1 MAEAAVAIPVA
12 ESKGPGLFAR
22 LIGVIFS
29 PKSTYQA
36 VVARPKALGALLV
49 TVVIMAAAQGLFFAT
64 PTGQEVLVDQQ
75 VRTMEA
81 FGVNITDEMYAQ
93 LENRVAY
100 APYTT
105 AGSLLVFFPLAYAL
119 SSAILL
125 AIFGML
131 MGGTGTF
138 KQVFAVHAHAGVITA
153 MQTLFAMPLSYATGR
168 LAGATLDV
176 FVPTLEE
183 TSFLARFLGGLDL
196 FWVWWSVSIAIG
208 MGVLFKRRA
217 GGIAIT
223 LLSIYALVVLI
234 YALLRAGS

>member
-1 MAEAAVAIPVA
+1 MAEAAAAAPVA
-12 ESKGPGLFAR
+12 ESRGPGLFAR

-29 PKSTYQA
+29 PKETYAA
-36 VVARPKALGALLV
+36 VVARPRALGALLV
-49 TVVIMAAAQGLFFAT
+49 TVVVMATAQGLFFAT
-64 PTGQEVLVDQQ
+64 PTGQEVLIDQQ

-81 FGVNITDEMYAQ
+81 FGVNITDEMYSQ
-93 LENRVAY
+93 LESRVAY

-105 AGSLLVFFPLAYAL
+105 AGSLLVFFPVAYAI

-125 AIFGML
+125 GIFGML
-131 MGGTGTF
+131 MGGVGTF
-138 KQVFAVHAHAGVITA
+138 KQVFAIHAHASIITA
-153 MQTLFAMPLSYATGR
+153 LQTLFAMPLSYLTGR

-196 FWVWWSVSIAIG
+196 FWMWWSVSIAIG
-208 MGVLFKRRA
+208 IGVLFKRRS
-217 GGIAIT
+217 GGIAIS
-223 LLSIYALVVLI
+223 LLSIYVVMVLI